1 MDEDRTAAQ
10 TSDRLNARDYKVDYM
25 DNDRPHLLLDVRS
38 RPETEICKLP
48 NSRNIPI
55 DDIDKNLERI
65 RSEVSILP
73 PVKNKKRVVVCCRRG
88 NDSKSAVIKLRAHFK
103 VCSLHIFTIFQVTH
117 TLWWCG
123 KRATWPSFRT
133 LFSLRSTLWPCVD
146 PLLLLGSI
154 CNLEREKIGY
164 KIGIDPRSSLRS
176 SLRETIFI
184 GTDNFHYPILRMG

>member
-10 TSDRLNARDYKVDYM
+10 TSDRLNARDYKVNYM

-103 VCSLHIFTIFQVTH
+103 VCSLLTPYFYDLSRYHI
-117 TLWWCG
+117 
-123 KRATWPSFRT
+123 PS
-133 LFSLRSTLWPCVD
+133 
-146 PLLLLGSI
+146 GA
-154 CNLEREKIGY
+154 EREQR
-164 KIGIDPRSSLRS
+164 DSRSA
-176 SLRETIFI
+176 
-184 GTDNFHYPILRMG
+184 HYSH

>member
-55 DDIDKNLERI
+55 DDIDKNLDRI

-103 VCSLHIFTIFQVTH
+103 VCSHRIFTIYHVITYPLVPKESNVTLVPH
-117 TLWWCG
+117 IILIRINTLTKC
-123 KRATWPSFRT
+123 
-133 LFSLRSTLWPCVD
+133 
-146 PLLLLGSI
+146 
-154 CNLEREKIGY
+154 
-164 KIGIDPRSSLRS
+164 
-176 SLRETIFI
+176 
-184 GTDNFHYPILRMG
+184 

>member
-55 DDIDKNLERI
+55 DDIDKNLESI

-117 TLWWCG
+117 TLW
-123 KRATWPSFRT
+123 
-133 LFSLRSTLWPCVD
+133 
-146 PLLLLGSI
+146 
-154 CNLEREKIGY
+154 
-164 KIGIDPRSSLRS
+164 
-176 SLRETIFI
+176 
-184 GTDNFHYPILRMG
+184 